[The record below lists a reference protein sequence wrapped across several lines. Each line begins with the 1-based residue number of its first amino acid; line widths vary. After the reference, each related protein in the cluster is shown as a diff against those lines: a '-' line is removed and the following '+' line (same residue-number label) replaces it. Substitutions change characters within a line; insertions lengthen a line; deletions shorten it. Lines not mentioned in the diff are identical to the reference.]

1 VHETARREDEPRR
14 RRISPRWPKHDEGGD
29 VSEHHEPSA
38 TLEQP
43 VKRRGAAER
52 FANLG
57 DRLARSLP
65 AVRPGHLAGQVPP
78 PVGEPEYADDD
89 GLTAWYEV
97 VPRFPMARSGYDCA
111 AVDEH
116 VAMLERELSELDQEL
131 ADLRARPPAQ
141 DEVAAEIEKIGEQT
155 SAILLTAHDR
165 ARETAREAQEQADRC
180 IADAAAQ
187 AISITEE
194 ANRKR
199 DELEAEMRRLSGER
213 GRLLADMET
222 LAGTLSTIARE
233 AKQRFPENP
242 S

>member
-1 VHETARREDEPRR
+1 M
-14 RRISPRWPKHDEGGD
+14 
-29 VSEHHEPSA
+29 SEHHEPSA

-52 FANLG
+52 FAHLG
-57 DRLARSLP
+57 DRLARTLP
-65 AVRPGHLAGQVPP
+65 AMRTG
-78 PVGEPEYADDD
+78 PVGAGELPVPAEEAEYADDD
-89 GLTAWYEV
+89 ALTAWYDV
-97 VPRFPMARSGYDCA
+97 VPRFPIARSGYDCA

-116 VAMLERELSELDQEL
+116 VAMLERELSELDHEL
-131 ADLRARPPAQ
+131 AELRARPPAH

-155 SAILLTAHDR
+155 SSILLAAHDR
-165 ARETAREAQEQADRC
+165 ARETQREAQEQADRC

-199 DELEAEMRRLSGER
+199 AEMETEMRRLSGER

-233 AKQRFPENP
+233 AKQRFPE
-242 S
+242 